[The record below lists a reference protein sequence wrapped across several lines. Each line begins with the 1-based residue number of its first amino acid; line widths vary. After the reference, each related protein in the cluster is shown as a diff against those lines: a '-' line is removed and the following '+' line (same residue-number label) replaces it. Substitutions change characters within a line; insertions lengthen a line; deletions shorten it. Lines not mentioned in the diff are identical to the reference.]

1 MAAFNET
8 VLKNN
13 LNAHKWFTPTTNDV
27 KPESALCTF
36 TGENKF
42 TTLLY
47 LNPVFKVF
55 YSSASILLFFLLVY
69 HYGVF
74 YTIDT

>member
-42 TTLLY
+42 TLLY